1 MAIHA
6 ERRSADRRSLWKS
19 CSFSGGE
26 SASRSRGWSGRWRRV
41 CSLSGSTRLRTSKAK
56 RARGASQQAVT
67 LSRSAFRIATSGE
80 SRPTFIP
87 GGQCAVRSRAVFR
100 SGQRQIRS
108 PYRARGRTVTVTLTL
123 QEAPHAR
130 H

>member
-1 MAIHA
+1 VRH
-6 ERRSADRRSLWKS
+6 
-19 CSFSGGE
+19 
-26 SASRSRGWSGRWRRV
+26 
-41 CSLSGSTRLRTSKAK
+41 
-56 RARGASQQAVT
+56 
-67 LSRSAFRIATSGE
+67 
-80 SRPTFIP
+80 
-87 GGQCAVRSRAVFR
+87 RSRAVFR